1 MLTDRALPVLLGE
14 NTSERSRR
22 VAGAVIGLSLG
33 LLYGATSGWI
43 NSVLLWG
50 IPLRVDL
57 AKITLDII
65 SAGAGGMVA
74 GYIAAWS
81 QSSFKSVVAGAAA
94 IALFG
99 AAKALVAQAGGAQFF
114 ALIIILVTIF
124 LPSVALSLPI
134 TLVIRLAVNWRE
146 DALSYAGRAR
156 ASRLARLY
164 AGLAAVG
171 LLTGMFAQ
179 MTPGEQAAIR
189 QVNAMIQNGLAAG
202 SEADVPPSLQAIDGF
217 TARARGRYTL
227 SPSVDVSQDQSIAGS
242 SAVETVTVDVL
253 FEEGLHFECMVGA
266 TLARPLCAEK

>member
-146 DALSYAGRAR
+146 DASAYLCPCHDAKFS
-156 ASRLARLY
+156 LE
-164 AGLAAVG
+164 
-171 LLTGMFAQ
+171 
-179 MTPGEQAAIR
+179 GE
-189 QVNAMIQNGLAAG
+189 VLDG
-202 SEADVPPSLQAIDGF
+202 PP
-217 TARARGRYTL
+217 
-227 SPSVDVSQDQSIAGS
+227 P
-242 SAVETVTVDVL
+242 
-253 FEEGLHFECMVGA
+253 
-266 TLARPLCAEK
+266 RPLDRFAEHRLTEDGTIEIFFKGA